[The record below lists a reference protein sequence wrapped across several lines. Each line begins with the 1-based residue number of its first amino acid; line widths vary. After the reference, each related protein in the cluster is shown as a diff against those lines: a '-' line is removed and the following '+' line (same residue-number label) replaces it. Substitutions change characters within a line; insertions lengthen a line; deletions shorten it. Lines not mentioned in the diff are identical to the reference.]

1 VTPFH
6 KQPKEGSEGIVVMI
20 VNRKHTGR
28 EEKDKRMK
36 KRTIIISNLS

>member
-6 KQPKEGSEGIVVMI
+6 KLPKEGSEGIVVMN

-28 EEKDKRMK
+28 EENYKRLK
-36 KRTIIISNLS
+36 KRTIIITKIS